1 MEKIQNKI
9 ISILKKNPNVSLT
22 DLAKR
27 LDVSKQY
34 ISKVIKDL
42 REEEI
47 IAKIGST
54 KNAKWILLQK
64 QDLELAV
71 KNDFF
76 YHQVFSNKKLE
87 ENVIF
92 EEIEKSTKILSNLN
106 KEIVNKFNY
115 VFTEILNNAI
125 EHSLS
130 KEVEVKVLRNE
141 KRITGQIIDK
151 GIGIFNNIKN
161 QRKLKDDLEAV
172 QDLQKGKTTTKPAA
186 HSGEG
191 IYFSSKVADK
201 FKIESEKTIVRF
213 LAKENDFDYKISD
226 KKRKGT
232 FVSFSIYFDST
243 IKLIE
248 VFKKNTHNYKFDT
261 SKNYIKLYEINVD
274 FISRSQARRL
284 LINLDK
290 FKNIILDFKKV
301 DTVGQGFVDE
311 VFRVWQN
318 KHPKIKIK
326 YVNASKSIDFMIKRS
341 K

>member
-1 MEKIQNKI
+1 MKNIQNKI
-9 ISILKKNPNVSLT
+9 ISILQKKPDASLT

-42 REEEI
+42 REKEI
-47 IAKIGST
+47 IAKAGST
-54 KNAKWILLQK
+54 KDARWILLKK
-64 QDLELAV
+64 QDLELNV
-71 KNDFF
+71 KNDCF
-76 YHQVFSNKKLE
+76 YHKVFNNKKLE

-92 EEIEKSTKILSNLN
+92 EEIEKSTKILDNLN
-106 KEIVNKFNY
+106 KEAINKFNY

-130 KEVEVKVLRNE
+130 KEIEVRVLRNE
-141 KRITGQIIDK
+141 KRITCQIIDK
-151 GIGIFNNIKN
+151 GIGIFINIKN

-172 QDLQKGKTTTKPAA
+172 QDLQKGKTTTKPTA

-191 IYFSSKVADK
+191 IYFSTKVADK
-201 FKIESEKTIVRF
+201 FEIESEKTIVRF
-213 LAKENDFDYKISD
+213 IAHENDFDYKISD
-226 KKRKGT
+226 DRRKGT
-232 FVSFSIYFDST
+232 FVSFSIYFDSK
-243 IKLIE
+243 IKIIE
-248 VFKKNTHNYKFDT
+248 VFKKNTHNYNFDT

-284 LINLDK
+284 LIGLEK

-301 DTVGQGFVDE
+301 ETVGQGFVDE

-318 KHPKIKIK
+318 KHPKINIK
-326 YVNASKSIDFMIKRS
+326 YINTSESIEFMIKRS